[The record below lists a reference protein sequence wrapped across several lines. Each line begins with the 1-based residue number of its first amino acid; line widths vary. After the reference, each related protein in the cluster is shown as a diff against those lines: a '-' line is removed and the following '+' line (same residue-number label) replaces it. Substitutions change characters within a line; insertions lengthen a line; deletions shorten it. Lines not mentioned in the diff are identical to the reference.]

1 MIVPTG
7 HEFLLMTALAG
18 QLEGQGVETQLKS
31 SILEHVAIYMCFTVQ
46 VESIFEACDDDS

>member
-31 SILEHVAIYMCFTVQ
+31 SILEHVAIYMCFTVH